1 MGVSG
6 GLKSRVALRTNRAG
20 ARSVVPAFRSVLAE
34 SDGTFFSASRIR
46 PNSRVRRKLS
56 PTAIALKRR
65 AKATH
70 TVYGN
75 KGATIQHPGWGGN
88 DVGFLPFPVW

>member
-46 PNSRVRRKLS
+46 PNSRVRS
-56 PTAIALKRR
+56 YNNQTPPVALCR
-65 AKATH
+65 
-70 TVYGN
+70 
-75 KGATIQHPGWGGN
+75 PGMA
-88 DVGFLPFPVW
+88 LR